1 MFRICF
7 RKPLKLAPQ
16 RHPADAEKVGGLA
29 HIPFAPGDGLPDEP
43 GLFPRHVAPEGR
55 RRRILGLLGEAR
67 RYGALLKRR
76 ILP

>member
-16 RHPADAEKVGGLA
+16 SHPADAEKVGGLA

-43 GLFPRHVAPEGR
+43 SFFPRHVALEGGGR
-55 RRRILGLLGEAR
+55 RIPGLLGEAR
-67 RYGALLKRR
+67 RHGALLKRR
-76 ILP
+76 IFP